1 MAGGLRS
8 YNPVSEEDGEE
19 AELRVAVLT
28 SGGDAPGMNAAVRA
42 VARTAFFR
50 GWEVMGVWS
59 GYRGLLEGRI
69 YPMDRRRLGGII
81 HRGGTVLG
89 TERSKEFATP
99 EGQRK
104 AAGKLAEAGV
114 EGLIVIGGNGSLTGA
129 LKLAD
134 LGVSVVGV
142 PASIDND
149 VWGTETAIGVD
160 TALNTALEAIDRIK
174 DTASSHHRAHV
185 VEVMGRDCGYLA
197 LMSAIAGGAEA
208 AVVPEFEPRPE
219 ALLLFMKMAYE
230 QGKSHFIV
238 VVAEGAPLSAEE
250 LHEYFNNEGTYDSR
264 LTVMGHIQRGGSP
277 TASDRILASRFGTA
291 AVEALADGAV
301 GTMVGLRNEKIER
314 VPLADVVGKERPLD
328 AELYR
333 MGEILAEL
341 PE

>member
-1 MAGGLRS
+1 MRI
-8 YNPVSEEDGEE
+8 
-19 AELRVAVLT
+19 AVLT

-42 VARTAFFR
+42 VARTAFFQ
-50 GWEVMGVWS
+50 GWEVMAVS
-59 GYRGLLEGRI
+59 AGYRGLLEGRI
-69 YPMDRRRLGGII
+69 QPMSRRHLGGII

-89 TERSKEFATP
+89 TERSAEFATP

-104 AAGKLAEAGV
+104 AAGKLEEAEID
-114 EGLIVIGGNGSLTGA
+114 GLIVIGGNGSLTGA
-129 LKLAD
+129 LKLAE
-134 LGVSVVGV
+134 LGVNVVGI

-149 VWGTETAIGVD
+149 VWGTDTAIGVD

-208 AVVPEFEPRPE
+208 AVIPEFEPRPE

-264 LTVMGHIQRGGSP
+264 LTVVGHIQRGGSP
-277 TASDRILASRFGTA
+277 TASDRILASRFGEA
-291 AVEALADGAV
+291 AVEALADSEAGI
-301 GTMVGLRNEKIER
+301 MVGLRGENIER
-314 VPLADVVGKERPLD
+314 VPLKEVVGKNRPLD
-328 AELYR
+328 PGLYKMAEV
-333 MGEILAEL
+333 LAEL

>member
-1 MAGGLRS
+1 MRI
-8 YNPVSEEDGEE
+8 
-19 AELRVAVLT
+19 AVLT

-42 VARTAFFR
+42 VARTAFFK
-50 GWEVMGVWS
+50 GWEMMAVS
-59 GYRGLLEGRI
+59 AGYRGLLEGRI

-89 TERSKEFATP
+89 TERSAEFATP

-104 AAGKLAEAGV
+104 AAGRLEEAEID
-114 EGLIVIGGNGSLTGA
+114 GLIVIGGNGSLTGA

-134 LGVSVVGV
+134 IGVKVVGI

-149 VWGTETAIGVD
+149 VWGTDTAIGVD

-174 DTASSHHRAHV
+174 DTASSHRRAHV

-208 AVVPEFEPRPE
+208 AVIPEIEPRPE
-219 ALLLFMKMAYE
+219 ALLLFLKMAYE
-230 QGKSHFIV
+230 QGKSHFVV

-264 LTVMGHIQRGGSP
+264 LTVVGHIQRGGSP
-277 TASDRILASRFGTA
+277 TASDRILASRFGAA
-291 AVEALADGAV
+291 AVEALADGEA
-301 GTMVGLRNEKIER
+301 GTMVGLRGENIER
-314 VPLADVVGKERPLD
+314 VPLKEVVGKNRPLD
-328 AELYR
+328 PELYK
-333 MGEILAEL
+333 MAEVLAEL

>member
-1 MAGGLRS
+1 MEREETKLRI
-8 YNPVSEEDGEE
+8 
-19 AELRVAVLT
+19 AVLT

-42 VARTAFFR
+42 VARTAFFQ
-50 GWEVMGVWS
+50 GWEIMGVS
-59 GYRGLLEGRI
+59 AGYRGLLEGRI

-89 TERSKEFATP
+89 TERSAEFATP

-104 AAGKLAEAGV
+104 AAGKLEEAEID
-114 EGLIVIGGNGSLTGA
+114 GLIVIGGNGSLTGA

-134 LGVSVVGV
+134 LGVNVVGI

-149 VWGTETAIGVD
+149 VWGTDTAIGVD

-208 AVVPEFEPRPE
+208 AVIPEFEPRPE

-238 VVAEGAPLSAEE
+238 VVAEGAPLAAEE

-264 LTVMGHIQRGGSP
+264 LTVVGHIQRGGSP
-277 TASDRILASRFGTA
+277 TASDRILASRFGAA
-291 AVEALADGAV
+291 AVEALADGEAGV
-301 GTMVGLRNEKIER
+301 MVGLRGENIER
-314 VPLADVVGKERPLD
+314 VPLKEVVGKNRPLD
-328 AELYR
+328 PGLYKMAEV
-333 MGEILAEL
+333 LAEL